1 MGMKAAEK
9 DDNIPKPMPL
19 DKPEEFLYKLSCMKL
34 LDERIECFDFKD
46 KFQEQHSDILKNL
59 EYLEKTIKFLSTDF
73 KEEEKTSS
81 EDDKKSEKSSKSPET
96 SPRSSTTSK
105 TSKKIKRTNRPL
117 QNF

>member
-1 MGMKAAEK
+1 
-9 DDNIPKPMPL
+9 
-19 DKPEEFLYKLSCMKL
+19 MKL

-73 KEEEKTSS
+73 KEVT
-81 EDDKKSEKSSKSPET
+81 EDDKNSEKSSKSPET

-105 TSKKIKRTNRPL
+105 SSKKSKKSEKEQTDLYKILGLILAIGNYL
-117 QNF
+117 NGG